1 MMRSLNHIL
10 SGATKCKFLKLSAEF
25 FLDKEVRKVIQ
36 SKQKVIIYNILK
48 YCICIT
54 SKNNS
59 IDILIFCESF
69 NTVFQGIEIEQD
81 TEGPSLV
88 QILFC
93 APHLLFVG
101 NKFYCLFYFLQ

>member
-1 MMRSLNHIL
+1 MRSLNHIL

-59 IDILIFCESF
+59 INEFYSLENLIIRKASLSKSF
-69 NTVFQGIEIEQD
+69 LT
-81 TEGPSLV
+81 
-88 QILFC
+88 
-93 APHLLFVG
+93 
-101 NKFYCLFYFLQ
+101 

>member
-10 SGATKCKFLKLSAEF
+10 SGATKYKFLKLSVEF

-54 SKNNS
+54 LKNNS
-59 IDILIFCESF
+59 INILIFCESF
-69 NTVFQGIEIEQD
+69 NIVFQGIEIKRD

-101 NKFYCLFYFLQ
+101 NRFYCLFYFLQ